1 MSNGPGFL
9 TPARVRAYPALTFV
23 VLACLAIYD
32 RAAGH
37 GLINAIDGTLGGD
50 FLSFYTGGS
59 FVLRGRAV
67 DLGSEAAQLAFQH
80 AVLGADVQG
89 TSLWVSPPFF
99 AWLFAPLSLL
109 PYALAYVCFVAVSA
123 GVVTLAFRALGRGL
137 GDGLPASRK
146 WWVALQYYPTLQWL
160 LNGQMTGL
168 WLSALIFVFLLLRE
182 RRDGAA
188 GAVLGLFV
196 CKPTLAF
203 GLAAALLVARRFRAL
218 ALASITAAGLVA
230 LGFLTVPAAM
240 KAYLHSGGALV
251 SFVHSEGYRVVGLHG
266 SFEFATLLLSGFSHR
281 LAFAVGAALCAIVV
295 ASAAALWLRVDWRPS
310 SREWDLRMA
319 ATFAFGV
326 IASPHLFVYDLTL
339 LVLPLFILASRIS
352 STDRGLPLDGG
363 PVLRATA
370 LVWACGLVGPVLS
383 LVQDHVTRTLLGFPA
398 IVQLGVPAVL
408 MWGAAIRRTVPN

>member
-1 MSNGPGFL
+1 L
-9 TPARVRAYPALTFV
+9 TPLRVRAYPALTFV
-23 VLACLAIYD
+23 VLLGLAIYD

-37 GLINAIDGTLGGD
+37 GLVNAIDGTLGGD
-50 FLSFYTGGS
+50 FLSFYTGGT

-67 DLGSEAAQLAFQH
+67 DLGNEAAQLAFQH

-99 AWLFAPLSLL
+99 AWFFAPLSLL
-109 PYALAYVCFVAVSA
+109 PYAVAYVCFVGVSVGA
-123 GVVTLAFRALGRGL
+123 VTLSFRALGRGL
-137 GDGLPASRK
+137 GDGLPAGTK
-146 WWVALQYYPTLQWL
+146 WWIALQYYPTLQWL
-160 LNGQMTGL
+160 VNGQMTGL

-188 GAVLGLFV
+188 GAVLGLFA
-196 CKPTLAF
+196 CKPTLAL
-203 GLAAALLVARRFRAL
+203 GLSVALLVARRFRAL
-218 ALASITAAGLVA
+218 AFASLTAAGLVL

-266 SFEFATLLLSGFSHR
+266 SFEFATLLLGGVSQR
-281 LAFAVGAALCAIVV
+281 LAVVAGAIFCAGVV
-295 ASAAALWLRVDWRPS
+295 ASAAALWLRVEWRPS
-310 SREWDLRMA
+310 SRPREWDLRMA

-339 LVLPLFILASRIS
+339 LVLPLFILASRIA
-352 STDRGLPLDGG
+352 STEPDLPLDGG

-383 LVQDHVTRTLLGFPA
+383 LVQDHVTRRVFGFPA
-398 IVQLGVPAVL
+398 ILQLGVPAVL
-408 MWGAAIRRTVPN
+408 LWGVAIQRALRHSGA